1 MMRTRLTG
9 LIAGA
14 LLLGMMF
21 PAAAAADDD
30 PFRFEG
36 SGYGHGI
43 GMPGYG
49 VKGMVGAIPDIT
61 GEEVVTYY
69 YPGTS
74 ISTLPGL
81 SSHVK
86 DDVWV
91 NVYDA
96 DRDGG
101 SRIDFEAEVGSL
113 GLCHGLSPCP
123 DPSIGTPV
131 PGESWSFRV
140 TGSGTCRFYK
150 GSTAM
155 GSNGNCYARVIVGD
169 DSSDRIHLDHNST
182 TYAYGQ
188 LMIRPQN
195 SSNIHGIMNQTLEE
209 YMLGIGEMPLSW
221 PIEALKAQ
229 SLASRTYAAHK
240 VAATGP
246 ESGFSPDRKSDCWC
260 HLYDDTR
267 SQVFRGW
274 NQEGFVQNGIEWG
287 LRWRQAIQETTGEFI
302 THPDTA
308 YTVEGLINAFFGSSS
323 GGRTEENG
331 NYWGGTTY
339 PYLQSV
345 DDPYSAVSHNNPW
358 KTSGEVGVPKSH
370 AIVASALGWDK
381 VERIRVIERH
391 NSTSAK
397 TVLFEGW
404 DDGVHVTTTKT
415 GRQVRGMFN
424 LKSHFIDRVCRE
436 RGPYDDDGCS
446 FFEHNIFNI
455 NAGGF
460 VGTLPGNNYN
470 ADAVMTRST
479 MAKFLVDGLDIDPS
493 GTDYFTDDDGD
504 PNEAEINALAAA
516 GIVIGYGGGLYGPNN
531 PVSRAEMAVYLTRA
545 LGIDIS
551 GTVAD
556 PFPDVPGAAWYG
568 VAVAKVLELGITV
581 GHQDGN
587 YHPFDST
594 TRGQMA
600 AFIDRAFLDGF

>member
-1 MMRTRLTG
+1 MRTRLTG
-9 LIAGA
+9 LIAGM
-14 LLLGMMF
+14 LMLTIVF
-21 PAAAAADDD
+21 PAAANAGDD

-36 SGYGHGI
+36 AGYGHGI
-43 GMPGYG
+43 GLPGYG
-49 VKGMVGAIPDIT
+49 VKGMVDAIDGVT

-81 SSHVK
+81 SSFVK
-86 DDVWV
+86 EDVWV

-101 SRIDFEAEVGSL
+101 SRIDFEADVGAL
-113 GLCHGLSPCP
+113 GLCHGLSDCP
-123 DPSIGTPV
+123 DASIGTPV
-131 PGESWSFRV
+131 PGESWSFRT
-140 TGSGTCRFYK
+140 TGSGTCRFYR

-155 GSNGNCYARVIVGD
+155 GSNGNCFARVIVGD
-169 DSSDRIHLDHNST
+169 DSTDRIHLDHNDT

-195 SSNIHGIMNQTLEE
+195 STNIHGVMSQTLEE
-209 YMLGIGEMPLSW
+209 YMRGIGEMPLSW

-229 SLASRTYAAHK
+229 SLASRTYASYK
-240 VAATGP
+240 IAAIGP
-246 ESGFSPDRKSDCWC
+246 YTSFSDDRKSDCWC
-260 HLYDDTR
+260 HIYDDTR

-274 NQEGFVQNGIEWG
+274 NQEGFVQDGIEFG
-287 LRWRQAIQETTGEFI
+287 LRWIEAVEATDGKFI
-302 THPDTA
+302 THPDTT
-308 YTVEGLINAFFGSSS
+308 YTVEGLINSFFGSSS

-345 DDPYSAVSHNNPW
+345 DDPYSSVSQHNPW
-358 KTSGEVGVPKSH
+358 MTDGEVGVPKTHST
-370 AIVASALGWDK
+370 VASKLGWDK
-381 VERIRVIERH
+381 VERITVTEFH

-404 DDGVHVTTTKT
+404 DSGEKVTTTRT
-415 GRQVRGMFN
+415 GREVRGLFG
-424 LKSHFIDRVCRE
+424 LRSHFIDRVCRD

-455 NAGGF
+455 SDAGF

-470 ADAVMTRST
+470 ENDVMTRST
-479 MAKFLVDGLDIDPS
+479 MAKFLYDGLDIDPS
-493 GTDYFTDDDGD
+493 GTDYFTDDDSD
-504 PNEAEINALAAA
+504 PNEDEINALAAA
-516 GIVIGYGGGLYGPNN
+516 GIVVGYGDGTYGPND
-531 PVSRAEMAVYLTRA
+531 PVNRAEMAVYLTRA
-545 LGIDIS
+545 LDIDIT
-551 GTVAD
+551 GTVED
-556 PFPDVPGAAWYG
+556 PFPDVPGDSWFG
-568 VAVAKVLELGITV
+568 VAVAEVLDLGITV

-587 YHPFDST
+587 YHPFDPT

-600 AFIDRAFLDGF
+600 AFIDRAFLGGF